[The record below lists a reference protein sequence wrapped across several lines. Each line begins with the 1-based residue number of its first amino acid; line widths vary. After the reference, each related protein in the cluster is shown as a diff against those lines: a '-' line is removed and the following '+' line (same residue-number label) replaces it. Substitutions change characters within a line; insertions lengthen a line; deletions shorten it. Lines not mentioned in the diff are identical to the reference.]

1 MKKIILTLTI
11 CLLTCVRVQGAEDEP
26 DISDYDFSD
35 IDRELSESG
44 NEEFDFEDT
53 VRKLISGDTEEG
65 LNDIGT
71 VLIDAVTAEIA
82 AEKEVLVRILV
93 IGMIAALFV
102 NISGAVLSGKIS
114 ETGFYITYMM
124 LISALTAG
132 YAIIADMVRETL
144 TNLTSLMDAITPVY
158 ILSIGFSTG
167 QTSAAAFYRVIVM
180 IISLVEKILTGVVLP
195 LIYIYMI
202 VNIINNLADGKM
214 LTRASELIKTVI
226 EWMLKALMSFVIGIN
241 VIQSLISPIVDSIKT
256 GTFGKVL
263 SAIPG
268 IGGALNSVSG
278 IVLASGTLIK
288 NAIGMASMIA
298 IIVICFIP
306 VIKTVIVSIAY
317 KAVGAV
323 LEPISDKRIVGCI
336 NGIYQ
341 SMVLLMKT
349 LLYALV
355 FFVLTIAII
364 CSSTNTGT

>member
-71 VLIDAVTAEIA
+71 VLIDAVT

-226 EWMLKALMSFVIGIN
+226 DWMLKALMSFVIGIN
-241 VIQSLISPIVDSIKT
+241 IIQSLISPIVDSIKT

-306 VIKTVIVSIAY
+306 VIKTVLVSVAY